1 MIDLEQLKHMERIV
15 MLVGPTNSSQGVGRA
30 VFLLALAI
38 GLSGCGRGGVS
49 NDTRFQDNDVQAEK
63 APLRDSEVNAA
74 IAGDPSLQGNEVFVP
89 EYGENQTVP
98 DRSSLPPSHPAPL
111 RKMLRGAAIRLAV
124 VGHELT
130 DGVHWS
136 WKFKSG
142 GRLLTDD
149 VGTQGTSH
157 WRVDEDKL
165 CIDDV
170 CHTVSRD
177 GRYLRL
183 WRDGVVA
190 FEAELR

>member
-1 MIDLEQLKHMERIV
+1 
-15 MLVGPTNSSQGVGRA
+15 MLVGLTNSTKGVGRA
-30 VFLLALAI
+30 VFSIALMI

-49 NDTRFQDNDVQAEK
+49 NDTRFHDNDVQEERA
-63 APLRDSEVNAA
+63 ALRGSEANTAV
-74 IAGDPSLQGNEVFVP
+74 AGDPSLQGNEVFVP
-89 EYGENQTVP
+89 EYGDGQTVP
-98 DRSSLPPSHPAPL
+98 DRSPLPPSHPAPL
-111 RKMLRGAAIRLAV
+111 PKMLRGAAIRSAV

-142 GRLLTDD
+142 GRLLTDEN
-149 VGTQGTSH
+149 GPQGSSH
-157 WRVDEDKL
+157 WRIKGDKL